1 MIYYAIRHKET
12 QAFLSAAWQKGGT
25 YWEGEADNLPPRLFK
40 TKMAAQKF
48 VEMWAKGC
56 ASTEEEWQ
64 ESSPLGPRECIRVY
78 TVYHDQGR
86 SRSDL
91 LIVPLSL
98 SEV

>member
-1 MIYYAIRHKET
+1 MIYYAVKHKKT

-48 VEMWAKGC
+48 VEMWAKGQ
-56 ASTEEEWQ
+56 A
-64 ESSPLGPRECIRVY
+64 ESY
-78 TVYHDQGR
+78 TVYIKSDFGPPECSGQQTRYNDQGR

>member
-12 QAFLSAAWQKGGT
+12 QAFLSATWQKGGT
-25 YWEGEADNLPPRLFK
+25 YWEGDADNLPPRLFK
-40 TKMAAQKF
+40 TKGAAQKF
-48 VEMWAKGC
+48 VEMWAKGQ
-56 ASTEEEWQ
+56 A
-64 ESSPLGPRECIRVY
+64 Y
-78 TVYHDQGR
+78 TKEGEYRTFYADQGR

>member
-1 MIYYAIRHKET
+1 MIYYAVKHKKT
-12 QAFLSAAWQKGGT
+12 QAFLSATWQRGGT

-48 VEMWAKGC
+48 VEMWAKGQ
-56 ASTEEEWQ
+56 ARATSDWA
-64 ESSPLGPRECIRVY
+64 ESSPLGPRECLRVY
-78 TVYHDQGR
+78 TVYEDRGR

>member
-12 QAFLSAAWQKGGT
+12 QAFLSAAWQRGGT
-25 YWEGEADNLPPRLFK
+25 YWEGEADNLPPRLFA
-40 TKMAAQKF
+40 TSIAAQKF
-48 VEMWAKGC
+48 VEMWAKGQARA
-56 ASTEEEWQ
+56 ASDWT
-64 ESSPLGPRECIRVY
+64 ESSPLGPRECLRVY
-78 TVYHDQGR
+78 TVYEDQGR